1 MRSKL
6 LTMSNILDNG
16 YIRLALLG
24 GMFFMAWRLTD
35 WAMTFGTIALSG
47 KADLMGAAAVIGAV
61 SAAPIAILT
70 LLVTK
75 YLDFRK

>member
-1 MRSKL
+1 MR
-6 LTMSNILDNG
+6 NILDNG
-16 YIRLALLG
+16 WIRVGLLA
-24 GMFFMAWRLTD
+24 GMFYIAWQLTQ
-35 WAMTFGTIALSG
+35 WAMAFGSTALAT

-75 YLDFRK
+75 YMEFRNGSS